1 MVRFHK
7 KFYFLKVYENW
18 FTYKFNFFR
27 LFTLNSYLHIKNLD
41 GKKVIGV
48 QKNSCTVELD
58 LTQDVE
64 TIYANF
70 RNTVKQEI
78 RKSEK
83 ENVECNFRQDLKDE
97 FISFYNDFARAK
109 KIYPTSKK
117 RIEELGDD
125 IKMSYATLDGEM
137 LVAHSY
143 LVDKEVGIARLY
155 HSASRRLDETVDRN
169 VMGRA
174 NKLLTYKDI
183 LYFKEEGYKILD
195 FGGYADN
202 TEDKSLKGI
211 NEFKLSFGGQKVDC
225 INYSSPLYYIMKA
238 VADKID
244 RRY

>member
-27 LFTLNSYLHIKNLD
+27 LFTLNSYLHVKNTG
-41 GKKVIGV
+41 GKRVMGIA
-48 QKNSCTVELD
+48 KNTHTVELD
-58 LTQDVE
+58 LTQDNE

-83 ENVECNFRQDLKDE
+83 EGVECNFRQDLKDE
-97 FISFYNDFARAK
+97 FIPFYNEFAKAK
-109 KIYPTSKK
+109 GIYPTSHK
-117 RIEELGDD
+117 RIEELGDN
-125 IKMSYATLDGEM
+125 IKMSYAFYNGEM
-137 LVAHSY
+137 IVAHSY

-155 HSASRRLDETVDRN
+155 HSGSRRLDETVDRN
-169 VMGRA
+169 IIGRA

-183 LYFKEEGYKILD
+183 LFFKEEGYKILD
-195 FGGYADN
+195 FGGYVEN
-202 TEDKSLKGI
+202 TEDKSMKGI
-211 NEFKLSFGGQKVDC
+211 NEFKLSFGGQVVEC
-225 INYSSPLYYIMKA
+225 LNYSSPLYYIMKA

>member
-7 KFYFLKVYENW
+7 KFYFFKVYENW
-18 FTYKFNFFR
+18 FTYKFNFFQ
-27 LFTLNSYLHIKNLD
+27 LFTLNSYLHLKNIE
-41 GKKVIGV
+41 GKKIFGV
-48 QKNSCTVELD
+48 QKNSCTVELN
-58 LTQDVE
+58 LEQDVD
-64 TIYANF
+64 TIYGNF

-83 ENVECNFRQDLKDE
+83 EGVVCDFEQNKVDE
-97 FISFYNDFARAK
+97 FVAFYNDFANAK
-109 KIYPTSKK
+109 KIYPTSKQ
-117 RIEELGDD
+117 RVVELGNNLE
-125 IKMSYATLDGEM
+125 MCFANLNGEM
-137 LVAHSY
+137 LVAHTY

-169 VMGRA
+169 VIGRA

-183 LYFKEEGYKILD
+183 LHFKEKGYKILD

-211 NEFKLSFGGQKVDC
+211 NEFKLSFGGEKVTC
-225 INYSSPLYYIMKA
+225 INYNSILYYTIK
-238 VADKID
+238 KITDLLD